1 MSKKRKDTNC
11 YISFHIKIN
20 MDGAD
25 VVNLKDD
32 IKMPYLTD
40 PAHLPTS
47 ELNFKNIFN
56 ALIVSPVDS
65 RVTMKIRDLLEEE
78 LNSAQQKELEIHD
91 EKPKDIFLENT
102 ETKKLDDK
110 QKESDSSNPSTEGE
124 QGDTEQEHSDAEWE
138 APDPISG

>member
-78 LNSAQQKELEIHD
+78 LKSAQQKELEIHD